1 MSNWNSFTIEIDLKI
16 FTGMSW
22 YMVGIVD
29 WVIWVGIFLT
39 WFFFVLA
46 VNL

>member
-1 MSNWNSFTIEIDLKI
+1 MSNWNSFTTEIDLKI

-22 YMVGIVD
+22 YMVGIVG

-39 WFFFVLA
+39 WFFFVSA